1 MTSLCNTYKKS
12 MAYMGECKSQKK
24 NEQRKKDFKEE
35 MEKIKGIPTIEFE
48 NLEPN
53 EAREN
58 IKPRKL

>member
-1 MTSLCNTYKKS
+1 MQKQK
-12 MAYMGECKSQKK
+12 KK

>member
-1 MTSLCNTYKKS
+1 
-12 MAYMGECKSQKK
+12 
-24 NEQRKKDFKEE
+24 